1 MLRSG
6 EMGSLSAG
14 PGSPTAS
21 TDKAL
26 RQGELAPAASGARSR
41 TRIAE
46 PQAVL
51 PLTDAGLQPGRRNLG
66 PGASSGG
73 AAGTKAPH
81 RAEHYS
87 DLSICQA
94 KPEKTSWPVPSLEPD
109 KIPPELQPD
118 IPEASAEFHS
128 LWIRSLAHTHQEP
141 SRTALCQGIPLQGG
155 PRLLFRLPCMRQSE
169 ECSPR
174 SRESPAAANST
185 IPAAGCSE
193 AGASIPRSLP

>member
-26 RQGELAPAASGARSR
+26 RQGELAPGASGARSR

-51 PLTDAGLQPGRRNLG
+51 PLTDAGLQPRRRNLG
-66 PGASSGG
+66 RGASSGG
-73 AAGTKAPH
+73 AAGTRAPH

-128 LWIRSLAHTHQEP
+128 LWIRSSVH
-141 SRTALCQGIPLQGG
+141 
-155 PRLLFRLPCMRQSE
+155 
-169 ECSPR
+169 SPGAVPH
-174 SRESPAAANST
+174 SSVPGHPAARGTIAAFQVAMHEAVQRLFPPQQGKPCCCKQHNS
-185 IPAAGCSE
+185 
-193 AGASIPRSLP
+193 RSWLQ